1 MDACLQKFE
10 MSMDIVS
17 VTPFSSENVAVSMR
31 RRVAHWDNMREK
43 CANCEH
49 IYLKTLSRHVG
60 FCSVDCKSNM
70 VYLEKVNRTIRAMKE
85 AVDERRSTQEQ
96 AFVEDPKV
104 QQEPHQVEVD
114 QQSKLQSVQA
124 SSQGDIAKSDASHR
138 VKHAQSFAEFGIEP
152 RALDAGN
159 VNWSFSALY

>member
-10 MSMDIVS
+10 TSMGSAS
-17 VTPFSSENVAVSMR
+17 VTPTSSEKVIASTH

-43 CANCEH
+43 CSNCEH

-70 VYLEKVNRTIRAMKE
+70 IYLEKVNRTIRAMKE

-96 AFVEDPKV
+96 ALVEELKV
-104 QQEPHQVEVD
+104 QQEPQVD
-114 QQSKLQSVQA
+114 QQSKLQSGQA
-124 SSQGDIAKSDASHR
+124 SSQDDVSKSDASHSL
-138 VKHAQSFAEFGIEP
+138 KHAQSFAEFDVES
-152 RALDAGN
+152 RVLDASN
-159 VNWSFSALY
+159 VNWSFSAVY